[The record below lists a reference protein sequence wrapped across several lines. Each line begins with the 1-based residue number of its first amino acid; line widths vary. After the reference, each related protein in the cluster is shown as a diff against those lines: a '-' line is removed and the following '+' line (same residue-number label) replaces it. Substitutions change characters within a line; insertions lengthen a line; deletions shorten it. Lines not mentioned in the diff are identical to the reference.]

1 MTAPAGRTTTD
12 PAGPRPIV
20 RRWLNPWRYPLDCAV
35 AWSLEPGTPVWGL
48 GQAAAVLA
56 VFAVT
61 LTVGVPVVAALHLR
75 GIVFSV
81 IAYAALAA
89 ALVIVGR
96 PIARRAGG
104 WAAAFGWGRPRLADI
119 GQILLFAL
127 IGLGV
132 RIAVGGATLA
142 VFPQL
147 RHEQLSNLHLSGL
160 STTVLVLAIVIAVL
174 VGPPIEE
181 LMFRGMVL
189 RAGMRRVGFLP
200 AALVGSLIFGACHAW
215 EEHTAAGAV
224 FIAVNTAAFGLVQ
237 CFLVRR
243 TARLGPA
250 IAVHGLSNL
259 AASAVALSTG
269 SILLLA
275 T

>member
-1 MTAPAGRTTTD
+1 
-12 PAGPRPIV
+12 V

-35 AWSLEPGTPVWGL
+35 AWSLEPGTPIWGL

-56 VFAVT
+56 VFVVILAVG
-61 LTVGVPVVAALHLR
+61 LPVVAALHPP

-81 IAYAALAA
+81 VTYAALAGGLA
-89 ALVIVGR
+89 IIGG

-104 WAAAFGWGRPRLADI
+104 WAAAFGWGRPRLADT

-127 IGLGV
+127 IGLGARLV
-132 RIAVGGATLA
+132 AGGVTLA
-142 VFPQL
+142 IFPQL
-147 RHEQLSNLHLSGL
+147 RHEKLSNLHLSGL
-160 STTVLVLAIVIAVL
+160 STTMVVLAIVIAVL

-181 LMFRGMVL
+181 LMFRGLIL

-200 AALVGSLIFGACHAW
+200 AALVGSLIFGACHGW

-224 FIAVNTAAFGLVQ
+224 FLAVNTAAFGLVQ

-259 AASAVALSTG
+259 IAAVGALATG
-269 SILLLA
+269 SILLA